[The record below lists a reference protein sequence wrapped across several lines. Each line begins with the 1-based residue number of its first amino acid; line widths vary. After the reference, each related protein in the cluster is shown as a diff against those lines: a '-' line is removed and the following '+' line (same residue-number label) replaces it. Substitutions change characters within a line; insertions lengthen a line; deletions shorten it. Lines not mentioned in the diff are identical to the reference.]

1 MAHPS
6 SHWVHVELGFLRVV
20 VAVESVDSSRSMPS
34 SQWVHHFDPDSV
46 VLDVAFDC
54 RCRAIHSSRWL
65 VYLDWQRT
73 VLLAREQLDQPVVDY
88 ELVDTDPSCSRLARF
103 LGYFQQRNR
112 IEGCLSGIAVE
123 AEAKN

>member
-1 MAHPS
+1 MAHPR
-6 SHWVHVELGFLRVV
+6 SHWVLVELDSLRVV
-20 VAVESVDSSRSMPS
+20 VAVESVDSSRRMPR
-34 SQWVHHFDPDSV
+34 SQWVHHVDPDSV

-65 VYLDWQRT
+65 VDLDWQRT
-73 VLLAREQLDQPVVDY
+73 VLLVRGQLDQPVVGY
-88 ELVDTDPSCSRLARF
+88 KFVDTDPSCSRLARF
-103 LGYFQQRNR
+103 HGYFQLRNR